1 MFNIF
6 HFSVNKLFCTN
17 LKILYLVI
25 FQLSNTELFA
35 ILEKHEYSTLRLD
48 SEHLLPSQLYFLCYI
63 VPSSQFFCQI
73 YRLTEL
79 STLARLNH
87 IFLHVSC

>member
-1 MFNIF
+1 MCNIF

-48 SEHLLPSQLYFLCYI
+48 SQHLLPSQLCTFYVILSPLVNFSVKSI
-63 VPSSQFFCQI
+63 VSLNCPPS
-73 YRLTEL
+73 
-79 STLARLNH
+79 H
-87 IFLHVSC
+87 